1 MSYSNNGER
10 WTIVAIKELADHLQV
25 TDENHWKKFAQHVG
39 FNKNE
44 IKTKLQVRTKL
55 TKSSKCIHIILFLRL
70 RVIHFWQ

>member
-25 TDENHWKKFAQHVG
+25 TDENNWKKFAQHVG

-44 IKTKLQVRTKL
+44 IKTKLQVFS
-55 TKSSKCIHIILFLRL
+55 KSTLSFICVIIF
-70 RVIHFWQ
+70 